1 MARKTKLTEQM
12 ITTVQECI
20 ELGMSYTATAG
31 AVNITP
37 ETFANWMN
45 WGKAGQKD
53 PLYSRF
59 YAAVRESEGKL
70 MYDCL
75 TKLRKA
81 ADTGNAESIRWLLER
96 RFPEDFGKR
105 SALDVTAQNQNLNL
119 NMDAGTTPSTEE
131 ADKIRREI
139 LSKLTPKNLP
149 EGFKN

>member
-1 MARKTKLTEQM
+1 MTRKTKLNDAM
-12 ITTVQECI
+12 IKTIQECI

-37 ETFANWMN
+37 ETFNNWMN
-45 WGKAGQKD
+45 WGKAGKKD
-53 PLYSRF
+53 PIYSRF

-81 ADTGNAESIRWLLER
+81 ADTGNAESVRWLLER
-96 RFPEDFGKR
+96 RFPHDFGKR
-105 SALDVTAQNQNLNL
+105 SALDVSAQNINL
-119 NMDAGTTPSTEE
+119 NMDAGTTPSTDE

-139 LSKLTPKNLP
+139 LNKLTPKNLP
-149 EGFKN
+149 VGFD

>member
-1 MARKTKLTEQM
+1 MTRRTKLNDAM

-20 ELGMSYTATAG
+20 ELGMSYAATAG

-37 ETFANWMN
+37 ETFNNWMN
-45 WGKAGQKD
+45 WGKAGKKD

-96 RFPEDFGKR
+96 RFPADFGKR
-105 SALDVTAQNQNLNL
+105 SALDVSAQNINL
-119 NMDAGTTPSTEE
+119 NMDAGTTPSTAE
-131 ADKIRREI
+131 ADKIRKEI
-139 LSKLTPKNLP
+139 LNKLTPKNSP
-149 EGFKN
+149 VGFEK